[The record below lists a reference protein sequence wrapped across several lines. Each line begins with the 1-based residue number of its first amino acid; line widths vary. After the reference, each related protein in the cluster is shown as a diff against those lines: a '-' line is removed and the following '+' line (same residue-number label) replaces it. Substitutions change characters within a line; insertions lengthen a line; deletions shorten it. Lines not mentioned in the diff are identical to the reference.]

1 MKEFFGIF
9 GRKKET
15 GAPVAPEQEIQDQ
28 GDVSSEAAGP
38 SGDVSARAQEGADVL
53 KTIIT
58 KMGFEAAV
66 RAQEKEDA
74 LFYELVGDDMG
85 RLIGKEG
92 NTLNA
97 LQQLLGS
104 IMSKRNGGRVFVKVD
119 ANKYRERR
127 EQTLRRMARDAAQ
140 MAIRQ
145 QKPVELEPM
154 TAAERRF
161 IHDELSSWKD
171 VHTYSTGEMRDRRII
186 VAPGAAPER
195 TQENGQPEGALQEQQ
210 A

>member
-9 GRKKET
+9 GRKKEAVAAESVDLQNDGQGTPAFVDIQPT
-15 GAPVAPEQEIQDQ
+15 GEI
-28 GDVSSEAAGP
+28 
-38 SGDVSARAQEGADVL
+38 SAQAQEGAEVL
-53 KTIIT
+53 KNIVA
-58 KMGFEAAV
+58 KMGFDATI
-66 RAQEKEDA
+66 RAEEKEEA
-74 LFYELVGDDMG
+74 LFYELVGEDMG

-104 IMSKRNGGRVFVKVD
+104 IMSKRKDGRVFVKVD

-140 MAIRQ
+140 MAQHQ

-154 TAAERRF
+154 TPAERRF
-161 IHDELSSWKD
+161 IHDELSTWKD
-171 VHTYSTGEMRDRRII
+171 VHTYSTGERRDRRII
-186 VAPGAAPER
+186 VAPGAAPAVDPSEK
-195 TQENGQPEGALQEQQ
+195 PEEALQEQQ

>member
-1 MKEFFGIF
+1 MKELFGIF
-9 GRKKET
+9 GRRKEV
-15 GAPVAPEQEIQDQ
+15 APVPVPASTQTEENKIE
-28 GDVSSEAAGP
+28 SSGP
-38 SGDVSARAQEGADVL
+38 VSAQAQEGTEIL
-53 KTIIT
+53 KNIIA

-66 RAQEKEDA
+66 RAQEKDEA
-74 LFYELVGDDMG
+74 LHYELIGEDMG

-97 LQQLLGS
+97 LQQIMGS
-104 IMSKRNGGRVFVKVD
+104 ILSRRKGGRVFVKVD

-127 EQTLRRMARDAAQ
+127 EETLRRMARDAAQ
-140 MAIRQ
+140 MALRQ

-154 TAAERRF
+154 TPAERRV
-161 IHDELSSWKD
+161 IHEEVSSWKD

-186 VAPGAAPER
+186 VAPGAAPAAQADGP
-195 TQENGQPEGALQEQQ
+195 QEEALQEQQ